1 MELLVSAFFEMRR
14 FIFEVAGVSA
24 DGSILSRSSAVQEQN
39 AMKTADMAARTG
51 ILNFFMLYRFS
62 VKSMQEDRNHRQIIK
77 KISRFFLFFILRYD
91 DKIYFIMQRF
101 ILSYKTIRLS
111 VLTELISMLLVQS
124 D

>member
-1 MELLVSAFFEMRR
+1 MELLVSAFLEMRR